1 MAANIRVRAS
11 QKHRPSTLCFPLS
24 IGRFVGRVCV
34 FVFKTHSLFKPD
46 KVRNYSIFLFVFLKK
61 KFFTITPCSAGILLS
76 NSPS

>member
-34 FVFKTHSLFKPD
+34 FVFKTHSLFKSD
-46 KVRNYSIFLFVFLKK
+46 KVRNYSIFLFI
-61 KFFTITPCSAGILLS
+61 FF
-76 NSPS
+76 